1 MRAFLLLASLLFSI
15 HCFGQQITGV
25 VVDQDNKPIAGAT
38 VKNLQ
43 TSLTTQTNSK
53 GEFAVNGVLNQELE
67 VHYIGYERIQIK
79 VNQKVMRVQL
89 LATLST
95 LDEAVVIG
103 YQTVSRKK
111 ATAAISSISGKD
123 LENIPAASFDML
135 LQGRLAGVN
144 VQNFTGAPGAAP
156 TLSVRGSSAVNTNYS
171 GDDYY
176 NVISSPLYVIDGVP
190 QPTEQFVGP
199 NTGTGTNYLAGLNPN
214 DIESV
219 DVLRDASAAAIYGS
233 RAANGVVMITTK
245 KGINGEPRVQVTAYS
260 GLTQRP
266 ELREVTLGA
275 TERRQKL
282 GVLHNQLSENDLRYL
297 PYLLTDSLNP
307 AFNGNTDWQ
316 DLFYQKGSVNSVNM
330 AVSGGSGTTNY
341 RFSGDYFNEDGIVKA
356 TGFQRY
362 SGRLNL
368 ATKALK
374 ERLTINPIVAYSYSA
389 RDRGNGN
396 SSSPIALGAGNMPSS
411 LFNLSD
417 EKREFLLGQYD
428 SNLDVNENTNL
439 NANLNLNFLI
449 LPNLKFTSQSSYII
463 NSAKRD
469 YNRPTALMNGAG
481 NYSYAYSYGDNQLR
495 ISNILSYSNSFGKH
509 NLDVFIGQEAEKNKL
524 NTVGA
529 WGSQGVS
536 DQIKVV
542 NGFLQNNIGA
552 SSDIQRWTQLSYL
565 SRLTYDFDDKYL
577 FSAAIRADGS
587 SRFGANNKWG
597 YFPSVS
603 AGWILSEENFL
614 KDSQWLSLLKVR
626 GSYGLTG
633 ALPGSNY
640 LQYNLYNVNAGGYQ
654 GNSGS
659 ASYNGQVVIIPNFY
673 NGVAQSNLSWEKNKQ
688 WNIGTD
694 INLYGGK
701 YSFMVDI
708 FNKENYEGLFN
719 VELPVTTGYDIAQTN
734 SVAIRNSGLDVQFS
748 ASILPKSSAV
758 DWRSNFNIS
767 YVKNRIMS
775 LPNGNRDLVMSGD
788 RFDKS
793 HILSVGSPINA
804 FYLYKTLGVF
814 STLDDIPINP
824 YTGERYG
831 NSNGVFNPGDFY
843 FADLDGD
850 YAIDIFNS
858 GINPDKIPMGDP
870 NFKWVGGWNNV
881 FSYKDFSFTFHFTF
895 GFDRD
900 VLNLFEA
907 DQFSNSTAGDA
918 VSNFVYYST
927 PNLDKLDM
935 WRKAGDQAQYAKY
948 DLGTY
953 RYYYTSA
960 QSFFL
965 EGGSYVRWKNF
976 IVSYNLPKNT
986 LSKLGISNM
995 RVFGLMDNVLMWQQS
1010 KKLPDAE
1017 AVNPYGEYNGAGY
1030 PIPRKYTIGLE
1041 LSL

>member
-1 MRAFLLLASLLFSI
+1 MRAILLLASLLLSI
-15 HCFGQQITGV
+15 HCFGQQIKGV
-25 VVDQDNKPIAGAT
+25 VVDQDNKPIAGAS

-43 TSLTTQTNSK
+43 TSLTTQTNAK
-53 GEFAVNGVLNQELE
+53 GEFILNGSQKQQLE
-67 VHYIGYERIQIK
+67 VFYIGYEKTRVTVGTGDVRIQL
-79 VNQKVMRVQL
+79 VE
-89 LATLST
+89 TLST

-144 VQNFTGAPGAAP
+144 VQNFSGAPGAAP
-156 TLSVRGSSAVNTNYS
+156 TLSVRGSSAVSTNYS
-171 GDDYY
+171 SDDYY

-245 KGINGEPRVQVTAYS
+245 KGISGEPKVMITGYS

-275 TERRQKL
+275 LERRQKL
-282 GVLHNQLSENDLRYL
+282 EVLNRQLSVNDLRYI
-297 PYLLTDSLNP
+297 PRILTDSLNP

-316 DLFYQKGSVNSVNM
+316 NLFYQSGKVNSTNLG
-330 AVSGGSGTTNY
+330 VSGGSGTTNY
-341 RFSGDYFNEDGIVKA
+341 RFSGDYFDEEGIVKA
-356 TGFQRY
+356 TGFERY

-368 ATKALK
+368 VTKALK
-374 ERLTINPIVAYSYSA
+374 ERLTINPIISYAHTS
-389 RDRGNGN
+389 RDRGNG
-396 SSSPIALGAGNMPSS
+396 SSTSPVSLGAGNMPTSM
-411 LFNLSD
+411 LNLSE
-417 EKREFLLGQYD
+417 EKKQFLLGQYN
-428 SNLDVNENTNL
+428 SNLDINENTNL
-439 NANLNLNFLI
+439 STNLNLHLQI
-449 LPNLKFTSQSSYII
+449 LPNLRFSSQSSYI
-463 NSAKRD
+463 NTSTKRD
-469 YNRPTALMNGAG
+469 YNRPSELMSGAG
-481 NYSYAYSYGDNQLR
+481 NYSYSYGGTETQLR
-495 ISNILSYSNSFGKH
+495 ISNILSYNNTFGKH

-524 NTVGA
+524 SSVSA

-536 DQIKVV
+536 DQIQVV

-552 SSDIQRWTQLSYL
+552 GSDIQRWTQLSFL
-565 SRLTYDFDDKYL
+565 SRLTYDYDDKYL
-577 FSAAIRADGS
+577 FSAALRADGS

-597 YFPSVS
+597 YFPSLS
-603 AGWILSEENFL
+603 AGWILTEEDFL
-614 KDSQWLSLLKVR
+614 KDNEVLSLLKIR

-654 GNSGS
+654 GNGGS
-659 ASYNGQVVIIPNFY
+659 ASYNGQVVIMPNFY
-673 NGVAQSNLSWEKNKQ
+673 NGVAQGNLSWERNKQ

-694 INLYGGK
+694 VNLYGGK
-701 YSFMVDI
+701 YSFMIDI

-719 VELPVTTGYDIAQTN
+719 VELPITTGYDIAQTN
-734 SVAIRNSGLDVQFS
+734 SVGIRNSGMDFQFS

-758 DWRSNFNIS
+758 NWRSNFNIS

-793 HILSVGSPINA
+793 HILSVGSPINS

-814 STLDDIPINP
+814 STLDDIPVNP
-824 YTGERYG
+824 YTGDRYG

-881 FSYKDFSFTFHFTF
+881 FSYKDFSFTFHFTY

-907 DQFSNSTAGDA
+907 DQFSNSTSGDA
-918 VSNFVYYST
+918 VNNFVFYST

-935 WRKAGDQAQYAKY
+935 WRNPGDQAQYAKY

-965 EGGSYVRWKNF
+965 EKGSYVRWKNF
-976 IVSYNLPKNT
+976 IVSYNLPKTT
-986 LSKLGISNM
+986 LKKLGISNL

-1017 AVNPYGEYNGAGY
+1017 AVNPYGEYNGGGY
-1030 PIPRKYTIGLE
+1030 PIPRKYTLGFE